1 MLKRSLISKSLR
13 LANPRTFAPFV
24 NRRFAS
30 EPAFSP
36 EKQSTPKP
44 EENKGKEG
52 KSSLAQELLELNG
65 SSEDPYSGGSDK
77 GPEYVS
83 STMLRREKQARY
95 AFWGFMGA
103 LGGGILYYG
112 RKYTD
117 DEKDLEKK
125 FPAAGYS
132 PMDWWTR
139 VKARTKHFFAYY
151 QEPAFE
157 KLLPDP
163 LPEPYNRPYTLVL
176 DLDDLLIHAGWTR
189 EHGWRTAK
197 RPGLDYFL
205 GYLSMYY
212 EIVIFTNQY
221 LATAKPIVDKLDPY
235 HVSISAV
242 LTREHSKYENG
253 KLIKDI
259 SYLNRPLSKV
269 IMVDTNPD
277 AWSKQPDNAIAM
289 VPWKGNPKDREL
301 VGLIPLLEFIAI
313 MDIQDVRPVLKSYHG
328 KNIPLEYAR
337 REEKLR
343 SQLIADWLEKK
354 KYSKASL
361 FGGRPVSDQPP
372 KLLIDI
378 QRERQKA
385 AYAEFKKYIDEHG
398 PKMLEEE
405 RAREAEQKYS
415 MFDMI
420 FNGDKIQQ
428 QQLEQLQQ
436 AQAASASGSAN

>member
-1 MLKRSLISKSLR
+1 MLKRSLVSKSLR
-13 LANPRTFAPFV
+13 FANVRTFSPFV
-24 NRRFAS
+24 NKRFAS
-30 EPAFSP
+30 EPGFSP
-36 EKQSTPKP
+36 EKQSKSSP

-52 KSSLAQELLELNG
+52 KSSLAKELLELNG
-65 SSEDPYSGGSDK
+65 VNEDPYAGSSDK

-83 STMLRREKQARY
+83 STMQRREKQARY
-95 AFWGFMGA
+95 AFWGFMGV

-112 RKYTD
+112 RKYAE
-117 DEKDLEKK
+117 DEKDMEKK
-125 FPAAGYS
+125 FPASGYS
-132 PMDWWTR
+132 PVDWWTR
-139 VKARTKHFFAYY
+139 VKARSKNFFAYY

-221 LATAKPIVDKLDPY
+221 LATAKPIIDKLDPY
-235 HVSISAV
+235 HVSVSAV
-242 LTREHSKYENG
+242 LTREHSKYEDG
-253 KLIKDI
+253 KLIKDL

-277 AWSKQPDNAIAM
+277 AYSKQPDNAVSMI
-289 VPWKGNPKDREL
+289 PWKGNPKDREL

-313 MDIQDVRPVLKSYHG
+313 MDIQDVRPVLKSYQG

-337 REEKLR
+337 REERLR

-354 KYSKASL
+354 KHAKSSL
-361 FGGRPVSDQPP
+361 FGGRPVSEQPP

-385 AYAEFKKYIDEHG
+385 AYGEFKKYIDEHG

-405 RAREAEQKYS
+405 KAREAEQKYS

-436 AQAASASGSAN
+436 AQSGSATGSSN